1 MEKKRDGFTN
11 QHAIVLPGEIKNIL
25 KQRELTNMLYI
36 TDLGYYPHASDHY
49 RVREKGIEE
58 HIFIY
63 CEKGTGWYSINGE
76 RHLIGTGDFFIIEA
90 HQPHAYA
97 ASEKDPWSIYWVHFS
112 GSKSNLF
119 KSIFNQTFRI
129 DVDNPSARTLDRI
142 SLLNEIYHILAMG
155 YSDDNLDYVSLCFW
169 HLMASLKYISQFRMI
184 HQIKQG
190 DIIQQCINYMKEN
203 MDKKLTL
210 EDFAHEVH
218 YSPSYFGQLFLKRT
232 GHSPLNYFN
241 QLKIQKACQ
250 LLDFTNMKI
259 KEISYQLG
267 FYDQYHFSKTFI
279 KIMGE
284 SPSLY
289 RKKKKG

>member
-1 MEKKRDGFTN
+1 
-11 QHAIVLPGEIKNIL
+11 
-25 KQRELTNMLYI
+25 
-36 TDLGYYPHASDHY
+36 
-49 RVREKGIEE
+49 
-58 HIFIY
+58 
-63 CEKGTGWYSINGE
+63 
-76 RHLIGTGDFFIIEA
+76 
-90 HQPHAYA
+90 
-97 ASEKDPWSIYWVHFS
+97 
-112 GSKSNLF
+112 
-119 KSIFNQTFRI
+119 
-129 DVDNPSARTLDRI
+129 
-142 SLLNEIYHILAMG
+142 
-155 YSDDNLDYVSLCFW
+155 
-169 HLMASLKYISQFRMI
+169 MI